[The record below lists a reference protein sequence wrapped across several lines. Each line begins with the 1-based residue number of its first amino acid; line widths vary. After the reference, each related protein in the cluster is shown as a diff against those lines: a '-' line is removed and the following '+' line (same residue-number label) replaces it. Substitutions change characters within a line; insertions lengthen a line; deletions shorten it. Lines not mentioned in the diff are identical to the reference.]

1 MGWTMR
7 RVSAAVLTQLLIQ
20 AKVVT
25 DLVNKRAK
33 DRGVELMKVMVNGPS
48 PVLSAFDTGPG
59 FI

>member
-7 RVSAAVLTQLLIQ
+7 RVSAAVFTQLLIP
-20 AKVVT
+20 ATTAVT

-33 DRGVELMKVMVNGPS
+33 DRGVELMKAMVNGH
-48 PVLSAFDTGPG
+48 VLSAFDTGPG